1 MVNNYYITFTDG
13 TDLYEV
19 GTDEQDVRDFLK
31 RSYGH
36 LTVQSI
42 EQIN

>member
-19 GTDEQDVRDFLK
+19 GTDEQDVRAFLK
-31 RSYGH
+31 RAYGH
-36 LTVQSI
+36 LTVKSI
-42 EQIN
+42 NKV

>member
-13 TDLYEV
+13 TDLYEF
-19 GTDEQDVRDFLK
+19 GTSEQDVRDFLD

-36 LTVQSI
+36 LTVKSI
-42 EQIN
+42 NKV